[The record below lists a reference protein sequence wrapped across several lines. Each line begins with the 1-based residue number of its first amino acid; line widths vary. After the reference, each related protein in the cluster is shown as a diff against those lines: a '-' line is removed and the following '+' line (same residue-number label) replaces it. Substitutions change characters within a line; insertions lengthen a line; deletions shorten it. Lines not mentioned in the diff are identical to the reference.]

1 MGGVVV
7 KASDYQSSDYMEK
20 TYKYGI
26 VSTVI
31 AMVLMLGIPAAV
43 CTVFNLWSSP
53 SLVLSVAGPLLALYL
68 PIAVSEQLSMIPIAG
83 TSCYLNSIL
92 GNVMNIKFPCYLN
105 AVSTADASTGTEE
118 ADVIGMIAVTT
129 SGMVTMIVVAL
140 GLLLLEPLKPLLA
153 KEIVTTA
160 TSYILPALYGSMGI
174 SAFTGRSA
182 GSYIAKRK
190 PLVALID
197 LSLVFGFMFLIKPIT
212 AKETGYA
219 MLIMLAV
226 SIIVAVGL
234 YKGNILKLQKK

>member
-1 MGGVVV
+1 M
-7 KASDYQSSDYMEK
+7 KSNEYKSSDYMQK
-20 TYKYGI
+20 TYRYGI
-26 VSTVI
+26 FATI
-31 AMVLMLGIPAAV
+31 IGMVLMLGIPAAV
-43 CTVFNLWSSP
+43 CTVFNIWSSP
-53 SLVLSVAGPLLALYL
+53 SLILSVAGPLLALYL
-68 PIAVSEQLSMIPIAG
+68 PVAISEQLSMIPIAG

-105 AVSTADASTGTEE
+105 AVSTAEAKPGTEE

-174 SAFTGRSA
+174 SVFTGRSV

-190 PLVALID
+190 PLVAIID
-197 LSLVFGFMFLIKPIT
+197 LLLVFGFIFWVKPIT

-219 MLIMLAV
+219 MLVMLAV
-226 SIIVAVGL
+226 SVIVAVGL
-234 YKGNILKLQKK
+234 YKGNILKLQQK